1 MTTRIFAWG
10 VGAALALTAVGEEN
24 SAQRLENAQQ
34 GMASGSWPRKPDD
47 RLSPLSGKMKDS
59 REISMRYYGQ
69 EKEFRAKPADE
80 WMKEAAWGREVSWK
94 GTSGRRWE
102 EARWEQGRDRV
113 SGQVQNERFQ
123 PGRELA
129 KEQMLTYREV
139 EQKSA
144 TDWASRSA
152 RLGSGRDGSLR
163 MYDGR
168 LTRVREQVWEEQPKE
183 RELGPGRQE
192 KFSPQEVE
200 RMLADPL
207 GQVRG
212 AAREQSPEAF
222 PLAAA
227 DN

>member
-1 MTTRIFAWG
+1 
-10 VGAALALTAVGEEN
+10 
-24 SAQRLENAQQ
+24 
-34 GMASGSWPRKPDD
+34 MASGSWPRKPDD

>member
-163 MYDGR
+163 MYDG
-168 LTRVREQVWEEQPKE
+168 L
-183 RELGPGRQE
+183 
-192 KFSPQEVE
+192 S
-200 RMLADPL
+200 
-207 GQVRG
+207 
-212 AAREQSPEAF
+212 
-222 PLAAA
+222 
-227 DN
+227 